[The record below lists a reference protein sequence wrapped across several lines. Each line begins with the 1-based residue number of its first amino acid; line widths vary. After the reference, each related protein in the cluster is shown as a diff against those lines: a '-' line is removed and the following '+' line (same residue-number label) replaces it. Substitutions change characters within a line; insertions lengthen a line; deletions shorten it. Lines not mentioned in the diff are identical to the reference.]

1 MIILMMKGD
10 FTLPTTNNNM
20 SKEFTNN
27 EIAEFAKSVLDT
39 ALPIE
44 ETSLSHSFD
53 VVVSQEQGYLDF
65 IPMLPT
71 SYSLDSEF
79 CKRLQHALVGAL
91 YPYFNVFASPAPN
104 FKPTGSNRLNDARSL
119 RIYFRKG
126 LYHRLKFVK
135 LSDCVAKTNDGYHY
149 VIPLMNGYNYRI
161 STDDVGHI
169 GLTGGSGNGKTML
182 LLYFAQCFLTMNA
195 KLIMIDPKLDTAL
208 YQFSQK
214 HPEVKYFN
222 PSAGDNTSV
231 FMTDVLKQ
239 LASVVDLIHYRQQEL
254 ITNPNKV
261 FQPCVVFIDEALA
274 LTSFL
279 TKKQKDTYASF
290 IDSITLMGRS
300 TSIILCI
307 AAQGMEAN
315 TTLSSTSRDQLGLKV
330 VLSPNPGTSETRYL
344 MKDYDPSSVVINK
357 DGFNKGLG
365 LAQMQSDN
373 LIVPFMAPYIGSV
386 D

>member
-1 MIILMMKGD
+1 MLQNISIQ
-10 FTLPTTNNNM
+10 
-20 SKEFTNN
+20 SKEFTNT
-27 EIAEFAKSVLDT
+27 EIADFAKSVLDT

-53 VVVSQEQGYLDF
+53 VQVNQEKGYLDF

-71 SYSLDSEF
+71 SYSLDSDF
-79 CKRLQHALVGAL
+79 CKRLQHVLVGAL

-104 FKPTGSNRLNDARSL
+104 FKPTGSDRLNDARSL

-126 LYHRLKFVK
+126 LYHRLKFAK
-135 LSDCVAKTNDGYHY
+135 LSDCTAKTNDGYHY

-182 LLYFAQCFLTMNA
+182 LLYFAQCFLTINA
-195 KLIMIDPKLDTAL
+195 QLILIDPKLDTAL
-208 YQFSQK
+208 YQFAQRNS
-214 HPEVKYFN
+214 EIKYYN

-231 FMTDVLKQ
+231 FMSEVLKQ
-239 LASVVDLIHYRQQEL
+239 LSEVVDLIHYRQQEL
-254 ITNPNKV
+254 IRNPKKM
-261 FQPCVVFIDEALA
+261 FQPYVVFIDEALA

-279 TKKQKDTYASF
+279 NKKQKDMYSSL
-290 IDSITLMGRS
+290 IDTITLMGRS
-300 TSIILCI
+300 TSIVLII

-315 TTLSSTSRDQLGLKV
+315 TTMSSTSRDQLGLKV
-330 VLSPNPGTSETRYL
+330 VLSPNPSTTETRYL

>member
-1 MIILMMKGD
+1 MQNINTLNK
-10 FTLPTTNNNM
+10 FTDGELANYT
-20 SKEFTNN
+20 
-27 EIAEFAKSVLDT
+27 KSVLDT

-53 VVVSQEQGYLDF
+53 VQVDQDDGYLDF

-71 SYSLDSEF
+71 GYALDSEF
-79 CKRLQHALVGAL
+79 CKHLQHILVGAL

-104 FKPTGSNRLNDARSL
+104 FKPTGSDRLNDARSL

-126 LYHRLKFVK
+126 LYHRLRFDK
-135 LSDCVAKTNDGYHY
+135 LSDCTAKTNDGYHY
-149 VIPLMNGYNYRI
+149 VIPLMDGYDYRI
-161 STDDVGHI
+161 STDDVNHLGI
-169 GLTGGSGNGKTML
+169 MGASGQGKTML

-195 KLIMIDPKLDTAL
+195 QLILIDPKLDTSL
-208 YQFSQK
+208 YQFAQRNSGI
-214 HPEVKYFN
+214 KYYN

-231 FMTDVLKQ
+231 FMANVLKQ
-239 LASVVDLIHYRQQEL
+239 LSEVVDLIHSRQQEL
-254 ITNPNKV
+254 IKDPNKV

-279 TKKQKDTYASF
+279 NKKQKDMYSSL
-290 IDSITLMGRS
+290 IDTITLMGRS
-300 TSIILCI
+300 TSIVLVI

-315 TTLSSTSRDQLGLKV
+315 TTMSSTSRDQLGLKV
-330 VLSPNPGTSETRYL
+330 VLSPNPSTTETRYL